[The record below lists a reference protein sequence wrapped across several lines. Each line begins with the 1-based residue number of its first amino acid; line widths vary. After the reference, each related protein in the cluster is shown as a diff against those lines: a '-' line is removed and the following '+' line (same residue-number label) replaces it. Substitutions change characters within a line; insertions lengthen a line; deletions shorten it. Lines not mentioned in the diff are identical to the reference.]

1 MKWGVI
7 NLKELTDEI
16 VQKSMD
22 SYNSI
27 WWVILIILLFFA
39 ITMIC
44 IIVSLAVKGTIIGQE
59 KLIIHNITGLL
70 VASAIC
76 VLLSVGCVFMIK
88 SNTESRTDWRIEIK
102 NITNLDHHTEY
113 ENTSDVSYE
122 VYEAKVSKD
131 SRKIR
136 ISENEYNSLN
146 EGDEVYVLMAGNSLE
161 IDIWSTKDYIYTGA
175 KLIN

>member
-1 MKWGVI
+1 MT
-7 NLKELTDEI
+7 ELTDEI

-22 SYNSI
+22 SYNSM

-44 IIVSLAVKGTIIGQE
+44 IIISLAIRGTILGKE
-59 KLIIHNITGLL
+59 KLIKNNITGLL

-76 VLLSVGCVFMIK
+76 VLLSVGCVLIIK
-88 SNTESRTDWRIEIK
+88 SNTKSRTDWRIEIK
-102 NITNLDHHTEY
+102 HITNLDHHTEY
-113 ENTSDVSYE
+113 KNTSDVSYE

-131 SRKIR
+131 SRRIR
-136 ISENEYNSLN
+136 ISEKEYNSLN

-161 IDIWSTKDYIYTGA
+161 IDIWSTRDYIYTGA
-175 KLIN
+175 KIIN